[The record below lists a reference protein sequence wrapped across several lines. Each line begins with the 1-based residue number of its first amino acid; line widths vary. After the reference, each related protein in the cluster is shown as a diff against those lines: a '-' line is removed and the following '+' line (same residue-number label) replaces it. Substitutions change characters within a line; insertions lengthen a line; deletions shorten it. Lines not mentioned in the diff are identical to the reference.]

1 MDLNRRSVMA
11 GLTTAA
17 LVSPVQAKT
26 AALDTSTSQGRFR
39 TFALMRAALDEQL
52 CTNWMKA
59 QYFAVVEDRMEP
71 LFGVVA
77 AVFARYRRHEAGGLE
92 AVSAEIAWFT
102 DNETGQV
109 LDEFLNP
116 WTGKKVKVPEGGL
129 SPSRYFIGADL
140 SLKLGRT
147 VPGMEMVHD
156 VLPIDARGN
165 DVWMTERM
173 RSTVTIPGKPR
184 PFRYSES
191 NIFHADRKA
200 LTAKGAM
207 RVTCDVG
214 FTNVC
219 TWRPWL
225 EMGDQPGHMTASGMG
240 KQNTTLDTF
249 PPEWIEATKAR
260 RPGFLDDPAKILA
273 PLWDAR
279 G

>member
-1 MDLNRRSVMA
+1 MELNRRSVMA
-11 GLTTAA
+11 GLAA
-17 LVSPVQAKT
+17 ASVATPIQAKT
-26 AALDTSTSQGRFR
+26 SSLDTRSPQGRFR

-52 CTNWMKA
+52 CTSWMKA

-71 LFGVVA
+71 LFGVVS
-77 AVFARYRRHEAGGLE
+77 AVFARYRRRENGGLE

-116 WTGKKVKVPEGGL
+116 WTGRKVKVPEGGL
-129 SPSRYFIGADL
+129 APSRYFIGADL
-140 SLKLGRT
+140 SLKLGRA

-156 VLPIDARGN
+156 VLPIEARGP

-173 RSTVTIPGKPR
+173 RSAVTIPGKPR

-191 NIFHADRKA
+191 NTFLADRKA
-200 LTAKGAM
+200 LSAKGAT
-207 RVTCDVG
+207 RVTSNVG

-225 EMGDQPGHMTASGMG
+225 EMGDHPGHMTASGMG
-240 KQNTTLDTF
+240 KQNTTIESL
-249 PPEWIEATKAR
+249 PAAWVEATNAR
-260 RPGFLDDPAKILA
+260 RRGFLDDPAKVLA
-273 PLWDAR
+273 PLWEVR